1 MTENWNKY
9 AMALAVISVL
19 MIIGMGVLYF
29 MDTDT
34 PTVTKSTTGK
44 IGVIDISGVI
54 DTQEYTD
61 IIIDAIDEAISDNE
75 IKTVILRI
83 DSPGGSA
90 HLCEQIYLDTLELRK
105 VKPVISSVSMALS
118 GGYYIAVA
126 TDYMFCQPTSMVG
139 NVGVI
144 ATGPGFLV
152 PSETLFE
159 SGPHKVT
166 GFSPLLFP
174 FNITKALDSFA
185 GAVEEGRGD
194 KLHVPM
200 NEVRRGSVYIG
211 KEAVNLGLA
220 DEIGAHQAA
229 VNHAASVS
237 ELDSFNIVY
246 LVEEVLNVTTSNGA
260 GSSYVSVDDLNK
272 ANPPPALYYLYMP
285 GDIYMQEPD
294 EDGEEEPET
303 EPSEDNV
310 IGQVIVDL
318 SHENKVSPWILNLLM
333 SELSKRD
340 IYVGFSSEWEKIETA
355 LDQASCLIVANPTQY
370 YSNNQYEAIK
380 DFLRDGKMLILFY
393 DPSSDFNELPGLN
406 GYVNSLANHFDL
418 GYGNGYLYDEEN
430 FYGFYRN
437 IIIDDF
443 REENLTEGLENIV
456 LYTST
461 QITSSRDGV
470 AFTDY
475 DTYNSVSEL
484 AGRYATI
491 ATTVEGNGTI
501 VAFGDITWLIEP
513 YVYTEDNHQMALN
526 LVEMISNI
534 EILEE

>member
-1 MTENWNKY
+1 
-9 AMALAVISVL
+9 
-19 MIIGMGVLYF
+19 
-29 MDTDT
+29 
-34 PTVTKSTTGK
+34 
-44 IGVIDISGVI
+44 
-54 DTQEYTD
+54 
-61 IIIDAIDEAISDNE
+61 
-75 IKTVILRI
+75 
-83 DSPGGSA
+83 
-90 HLCEQIYLDTLELRK
+90 
-105 VKPVISSVSMALS
+105 
-118 GGYYIAVA
+118 
-126 TDYMFCQPTSMVG
+126 MVG

-166 GFSPLLFP
+166 GFSPLFFP
-174 FNITKALDSFA
+174 FNITKALDSFSS
-185 GAVEEGRGD
+185 AVEEGRGD
-194 KLHVPM
+194 RLHVPM

-229 VNHAASVS
+229 VNYAANVS

-246 LVEEVLNVTTSNGA
+246 LVEEALNATTSNG
-260 GSSYVSVDDLNK
+260 SSSLYVSVDDLNK

-285 GDIYMQEPD
+285 GDIYMQDSD
-294 EDGEEEPET
+294 ENGEEET
-303 EPSEDNV
+303 EPSEDDI

-333 SELSKRD
+333 SELSRRN
-340 IYVGFSSEWEKIETA
+340 IYVGFSSEWENIETA
-355 LDQASCLIVANPTQY
+355 LDQATCLIVANPTEY
-370 YSNNQYEAIK
+370 YSHSQYIAIR
-380 DFLRDGKMLILFY
+380 DFLRDGKMLIIFY

-418 GYGNGYLYDEEN
+418 GFGNGYLYDEEN

-443 REENLTEGLENIV
+443 REENLTEGLDNIV

-461 QITSSRDGV
+461 QISSSRDGV
-470 AFTDY
+470 AYTDY
-475 DTYNSVSEL
+475 NTYNSVSEL
-484 AGRYATI
+484 AGRYSTI

-501 VAFGDITWLIEP
+501 IAFGDITWLIEP

-526 LVEMISNI
+526 LVEMISHI
-534 EILEE
+534 QIMEE